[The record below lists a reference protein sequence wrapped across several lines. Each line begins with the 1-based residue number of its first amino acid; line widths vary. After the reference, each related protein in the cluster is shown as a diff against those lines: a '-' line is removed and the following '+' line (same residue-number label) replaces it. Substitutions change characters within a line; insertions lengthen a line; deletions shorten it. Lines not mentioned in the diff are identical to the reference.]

1 MIWKIR
7 KSIFGCLSSSKMK
20 LSVKFTGIF
29 LNLKSRFFGNDV
41 RRNEPISETPTV
53 CPQFNWQNIFEDIF
67 YKRWEKVN
75 LFMKYFIQLLVDMIQ
90 EAVCFFQ
97 MKQIFRE
104 IQLRLCKGE
113 QLLVLIT
120 YSKVNKA
127 ERVSLVLE

>member
-1 MIWKIR
+1 
-7 KSIFGCLSSSKMK
+7 
-20 LSVKFTGIF
+20 
-29 LNLKSRFFGNDV
+29 
-41 RRNEPISETPTV
+41 
-53 CPQFNWQNIFEDIF
+53 
-67 YKRWEKVN
+67 
-75 LFMKYFIQLLVDMIQ
+75 MKYFIQLLVDMIQ